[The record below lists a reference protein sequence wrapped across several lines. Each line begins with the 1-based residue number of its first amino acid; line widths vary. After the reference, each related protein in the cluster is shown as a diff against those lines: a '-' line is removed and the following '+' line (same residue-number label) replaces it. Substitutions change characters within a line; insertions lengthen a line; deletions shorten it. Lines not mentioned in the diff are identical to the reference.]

1 VRNNQHSENAADE
14 MSELQREL
22 KDLEEALARQ
32 NPPLGQRTRQIAE
45 TKVTTLREQIK
56 TLELRSRSSH

>member
-1 VRNNQHSENAADE
+1 